1 MKAPGANVGIHVDG
15 TPSPFEKDV
24 IHMSSGVEAIHV
36 LLEATGR
43 RPCAILLS

>member
-24 IHMSSGVEAIHV
+24 IHNV
-36 LLEATGR
+36 LRG
-43 RPCAILLS
+43 